1 MFFGITDTLYGQIII
16 HPNRAY
22 AGFPRI
28 VWSVANNS
36 QVPAI
41 FHPLHQHAERV
52 ALFLSQGN
60 TIEAA
65 LKEANKRVQTCDS
78 VGVKMDMVLKGDPYS
93 RLQYVY
99 MSATEW
105 DETKRYSWYL
115 VYSP

>member
-1 MFFGITDTLYGQIII
+1 M
-16 HPNRAY
+16 P
-22 AGFPRI
+22 GFQESSGRLPTKLR
-28 VWSVANNS
+28 SLRY
-36 QVPAI
+36 